1 MDQRGGVIYSLIL
14 IQWRRRRSDRV
25 GDNDV
30 ACAAQRWVTNDR
42 RCVCVAPECPAG
54 RKAHTHDR
62 FDLSLFSWQICR
74 PAKVSGISVQAKS
87 SIGYRFNDQSLSL
100 SFWFRDLSVLF
111 TSQTL
116 SLSGGGRLERKKRNL
131 SFLLTE
137 RTIRHVNPLH
147 FFPPIIHPCLRYY
160 FRLLFFFYFF
170 SQVGRNR
177 CGTKRS

>member
-1 MDQRGGVIYSLIL
+1 M
-14 IQWRRRRSDRV
+14 
-25 GDNDV
+25 
-30 ACAAQRWVTNDR
+30 TNDR
-42 RCVCVAPECPAG
+42 RCVLLQNVRRGGKHTRTIVSICPSFRG
-54 RKAHTHDR
+54 KYVGPLRCRVSRCKPKA
-62 FDLSLFSWQICR
+62 
-74 PAKVSGISVQAKS
+74 VSGIVLMT
-87 SIGYRFNDQSLSL
+87 SLSL

-160 FRLLFFFYFF
+160 FRLLFFFFLLLSSRAKSLWYKTKLARSSTRLSPLVVVLVRVFF
-170 SQVGRNR
+170 LPSCTQGYAL
-177 CGTKRS
+177 

>member
-25 GDNDV
+25 WDNDV

-42 RCVCVAPECPAG
+42 RCVLLQNVRRGGKHTRTIVSICPSFRG
-54 RKAHTHDR
+54 KYVGPLRCRVSRCKPKA
-62 FDLSLFSWQICR
+62 
-74 PAKVSGISVQAKS
+74 VSGIVLMT
-87 SIGYRFNDQSLSL
+87 SLSL

-160 FRLLFFFYFF
+160 FRLLFFFSFF

>member
-1 MDQRGGVIYSLIL
+1 M
-14 IQWRRRRSDRV
+14 
-25 GDNDV
+25 
-30 ACAAQRWVTNDR
+30 
-42 RCVCVAPECPAG
+42 CVAPECPAG

-116 SLSGGGRLERKKRNL
+116 SLSGGGRFERKKRNL

-160 FRLLFFFYFF
+160 FRLLFFFFLLLSSRAKSLWYKTKLARSSTRLSPLVVVLVRVFYLLAHK
-170 SQVGRNR
+170 GTR
-177 CGTKRS
+177 CNPRPQK